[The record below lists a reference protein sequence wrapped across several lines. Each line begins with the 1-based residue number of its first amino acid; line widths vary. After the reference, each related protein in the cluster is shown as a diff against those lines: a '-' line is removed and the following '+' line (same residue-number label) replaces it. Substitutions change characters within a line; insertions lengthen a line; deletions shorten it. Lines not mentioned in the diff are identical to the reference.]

1 MHIFSRISI
10 LFTVFNQIRLKN
22 YQIKTNKIFNFSH
35 KISLKRHFV
44 AQKRLFLYE
53 IRDFS
58 RKMPV
63 FSNEWLSKTIIVKK
77 YGVIFSP
84 NPDSLAAYRG
94 NDHLE
99 KPRDGRGTTAAGA
112 RHHTTR
118 SASEGVPKTPSG
130 TQPRPMFI
138 ANGSKKT
145 F

>member
-1 MHIFSRISI
+1 MQIFSRFSI

-35 KISLKRHFV
+35 KISQKRHFV
-44 AQKRLFLYE
+44 AKKRLFYMKSMIFQE
-53 IRDFS
+53 E
-58 RKMPV
+58 MPV

-99 KPRDGRGTTAAGA
+99 KPRDGRSPGGGGASGGMVAHDLVNGWQATA
-112 RHHTTR
+112 
-118 SASEGVPKTPSG
+118 
-130 TQPRPMFI
+130 
-138 ANGSKKT
+138 
-145 F
+145 

>member
-10 LFTVFNQIRLKN
+10 LFTVFNQILLKN

-35 KISLKRHFV
+35 KISQKRHFV

-99 KPRDGRGTTAAGA
+99 KPRDGRSPGGGGASGGMVAHDLVNGWQATA
-112 RHHTTR
+112 
-118 SASEGVPKTPSG
+118 
-130 TQPRPMFI
+130 
-138 ANGSKKT
+138 
-145 F
+145 